1 MIFRGRAL
9 QPGRKPDQTKAGQDH
24 KTLCPAQEDR
34 GVNADADGTVA
45 SRHSTAK
52 SRATF

>member
-1 MIFRGRAL
+1 MIVCGRAL

-24 KTLCPAQEDR
+24 KTLWPAQENQ
-34 GVNADADGTVA
+34 GINADADGSVA
-45 SRHSTAK
+45 SRHSTEE